1 MSYENENETKTDWF
15 EVAYLMTRC
24 GMFGFGYAIFF
35 AVMIVLGAQYE
46 AVMNDGIP
54 FDSMVIACALLA
66 SLLGGTASC
75 IMQWLE
81 SR

>member
-35 AVMIVLGAQYE
+35 AVMIVLGAQ
-46 AVMNDGIP
+46 
-54 FDSMVIACALLA
+54 
-66 SLLGGTASC
+66 
-75 IMQWLE
+75 
-81 SR
+81 